1 MSPEPTGDD
10 SPIIEIGRGI
20 INSWFPQLS
29 QAVDGENDVEDCSAE
44 IADVLRVWF
53 TEAEPD

>member
-1 MSPEPTGDD
+1 MTL
-10 SPIIEIGRGI
+10 PIIEIVMGI

-29 QAVDGENDVEDCSAE
+29 QTVDGENDVEDCCAE
-44 IADVLRVWF
+44 IADVLRDWF

>member
-1 MSPEPTGDD
+1 MSPEPTEDD
-10 SPIIEIGRGI
+10 SPIIEIVMGI

-29 QAVDGENDVEDCSAE
+29 QTVDGEDDVEDCSAE
-44 IADVLRVWF
+44 IADVLRDWF